1 MYVQLIM
8 ILLITCYSAY
18 GVKYYCIL
26 LVIFQRRLL
35 LNYLHVHTM
44 YKMMEPFP
52 TDDLDLQYVCYK
64 GERVFVSSWH
74 ILPID
79 KGLRMLTGHLLILTH
94 FTLSFPFLTTQELG
108 SSLIL
113 DPFYRKQNIPFLV
126 RFCAENTLKKIS
138 ALVLLKLPVWC

>member
-1 MYVQLIM
+1 
-8 ILLITCYSAY
+8 
-18 GVKYYCIL
+18 
-26 LVIFQRRLL
+26 
-35 LNYLHVHTM
+35 M

-108 SSLIL
+108 PSLIL
-113 DPFYRKQNIPFLV
+113 DPFTENKIYLFLLDFV
-126 RFCAENTLKKIS
+126 LKTLKKNIS
-138 ALVLLKLPVWC
+138 FSFIKTSCLMLILWDCWMGMEQTFDE